1 MTIHKP
7 LSSNPDLR
15 TFRNRVQ
22 ALMNAHASQDD
33 GTPLSVEEARDTP
46 SPASMASTTGTPSA
60 PRSSPPP
67 PTLPARKRIS
77 PRSRPTTSSSRP
89 SARATSTEYAS
100 SSIRI
105 PPSRTRTYEALPP
118 SGETGDGAPPG
129 ETRPRVKRSVP
140 HTLPRIRTPTS
151 SAC

>member
-1 MTIHKP
+1 MTTHKP
-7 LSSNPDLR
+7 LPSNPDLR

-33 GTPLSVEEARDTP
+33 GTPSPSRRPATP

-89 SARATSTEYAS
+89 SARATSTAYAS
-100 SSIRI
+100 SLIRTH
-105 PPSRTRTYEALPP
+105 PSRTRTYEELPP